1 MSYVLRVVMENR
13 WESRLVL
20 QHENQSVPYTKRLV
34 TLTLTPEQ
42 EEAIRPRRIG
52 TEGGREVF
60 EDIRE
65 AWIESEYPALAQ
77 DGRKS

>member
-1 MSYVLRVVMENR
+1 MSYIIRVVLEDR
-13 WESRLVL
+13 WESRLAL
-20 QHENQSVPYTKRLV
+20 QHENQSIPYAKRLV

-52 TEGGREVF
+52 TDCGREVF

-65 AWIESEYPALAQ
+65 AWLEVVPLTEG
-77 DGRKS
+77 GRG